1 LLAGVNFLY
10 PRQMPPQSQLPRVVR
25 FGTFEVEVP
34 AGELRKNGLKL
45 KLQEQPFQVLCML
58 LEHPGEVVTRE
69 DLRSRLWPGDTFGD
83 FDHGLN
89 GAIKRLRDTLGDS
102 SENPRFVETL
112 ARRGYRFIAPVDKV
126 AEPKTGLRS
135 LLARAT
141 HVSRLPYVL
150 VPAGAAVA
158 IIALIAAF
166 NWAGNYRSSIG
177 AGGLTIKSLA
187 VLPLKNFSSDP
198 EEEYFA
204 DAMTDQLIAELSRI
218 NSLKIISRTS
228 VMQYKGEE
236 RKSLPQIARELG
248 VDGII
253 EGSVL
258 RSGNRVR
265 IAANMIYAPTDQSLM
280 AETHEGDLSDVL
292 KIQREVAESITAK
305 IGVKLTPEQQYRFRE
320 APKVNPEAYQA
331 YLAATHVDTSGYQ
344 GIKRAQSYLEKA
356 IEKDPNFVSAYNSM
370 AMSYVLLA
378 ANRWQSPGEAFPTA
392 KQAIHKAME
401 LDEKN
406 CDAHAVFA
414 RISWEYDWDW
424 QTAEKMYLNG
434 LELCPND
441 SGLHFEYAVYKAVNG
456 RIAEARAEMAKT
468 RELDPIRSEPLDGEA
483 VINYHLR
490 DYKALIEI
498 DRAFVVQDSNNW
510 LAHYWLGVGYE
521 GSGQMLQAI
530 PEYQKAV
537 DLSQGDSDTIA
548 ALAHA
553 YAATS
558 KRAEAQ
564 KILHEWLRQSETS
577 YVSPYMIATVYA
589 GLGGKD
595 KAFDYLEKAYEE
607 RSADLPYF
615 LRADLRM
622 DNLRSDPRFK
632 DLMHRMSFPQ

>member
-1 LLAGVNFLY
+1 LLARVNFLY

-25 FGTFEVEVP
+25 FGTFEVDVP
-34 AGELRKNGLKL
+34 AGELRKNGIKL

-141 HVSRLPYVL
+141 HASRLAHVL
-150 VPAGAAVA
+150 GPAGAAVA

-198 EEEYFA
+198 EQEYFA

-280 AETHEGDLSDVL
+280 AETHEGDL
-292 KIQREVAESITAK
+292 
-305 IGVKLTPEQQYRFRE
+305 
-320 APKVNPEAYQA
+320 
-331 YLAATHVDTSGYQ
+331 
-344 GIKRAQSYLEKA
+344 
-356 IEKDPNFVSAYNSM
+356 
-370 AMSYVLLA
+370 
-378 ANRWQSPGEAFPTA
+378 
-392 KQAIHKAME
+392 
-401 LDEKN
+401 
-406 CDAHAVFA
+406 
-414 RISWEYDWDW
+414 
-424 QTAEKMYLNG
+424 
-434 LELCPND
+434 
-441 SGLHFEYAVYKAVNG
+441 
-456 RIAEARAEMAKT
+456 
-468 RELDPIRSEPLDGEA
+468 
-483 VINYHLR
+483 
-490 DYKALIEI
+490 
-498 DRAFVVQDSNNW
+498 
-510 LAHYWLGVGYE
+510 
-521 GSGQMLQAI
+521 
-530 PEYQKAV
+530 
-537 DLSQGDSDTIA
+537 
-548 ALAHA
+548 
-553 YAATS
+553 
-558 KRAEAQ
+558 
-564 KILHEWLRQSETS
+564 
-577 YVSPYMIATVYA
+577 
-589 GLGGKD
+589 
-595 KAFDYLEKAYEE
+595 
-607 RSADLPYF
+607 
-615 LRADLRM
+615 
-622 DNLRSDPRFK
+622 
-632 DLMHRMSFPQ
+632 

>member
-1 LLAGVNFLY
+1 
-10 PRQMPPQSQLPRVVR
+10 MPPQSQLPRVVR

-126 AEPKTGLRS
+126 TEPKTGLRS

-141 HVSRLPYVL
+141 HASRLPYVL
-150 VPAGAAVA
+150 GPAGAAVA

-166 NWAGNYRSSIG
+166 NWAGNYRSSVG

-198 EEEYFA
+198 EQEYFA

-228 VMQYKGEE
+228 VMQYKREE

-265 IAANMIYAPTDQSLM
+265 IAAHMIYAPTDQSLM
-280 AETHEGDLSDVL
+280 AETFEGDLSDVL

-305 IGVKLTPEQQYRFRE
+305 IRVKLTPEQQSRFRE

-344 GIKRAQSYLEKA
+344 GIKKVQSYLEKA
-356 IEKDPNFVSAYNSM
+356 IEKDPNFVSAYTSM

-378 ANRWQSPGEAFPTA
+378 ANRWQSPGEAFPAA

-406 CDAHAVFA
+406 CEAHAVLA

-424 QTAEKMYLNG
+424 QTAEKMYLDG
-434 LELCPND
+434 LGLCPND

-490 DYKALIEI
+490 DYKVLIEI

-521 GSGQMLQAI
+521 GSGQTLPAI

-553 YAATS
+553 YSATS

-589 GLGGKD
+589 GLGGRD

-632 DLMHRMSFPQ
+632 DLMHRMNFPQ

>member
-1 LLAGVNFLY
+1 
-10 PRQMPPQSQLPRVVR
+10 
-25 FGTFEVEVP
+25 
-34 AGELRKNGLKL
+34 
-45 KLQEQPFQVLCML
+45 
-58 LEHPGEVVTRE
+58 
-69 DLRSRLWPGDTFGD
+69 
-83 FDHGLN
+83 
-89 GAIKRLRDTLGDS
+89 
-102 SENPRFVETL
+102 
-112 ARRGYRFIAPVDKV
+112 
-126 AEPKTGLRS
+126 
-135 LLARAT
+135 
-141 HVSRLPYVL
+141 
-150 VPAGAAVA
+150 
-158 IIALIAAF
+158 
-166 NWAGNYRSSIG
+166 
-177 AGGLTIKSLA
+177 
-187 VLPLKNFSSDP
+187 
-198 EEEYFA
+198 
-204 DAMTDQLIAELSRI
+204 
-218 NSLKIISRTS
+218 
-228 VMQYKGEE
+228 
-236 RKSLPQIARELG
+236 
-248 VDGII
+248 
-253 EGSVL
+253 
-258 RSGNRVR
+258 
-265 IAANMIYAPTDQSLM
+265 
-280 AETHEGDLSDVL
+280 
-292 KIQREVAESITAK
+292 
-305 IGVKLTPEQQYRFRE
+305 
-320 APKVNPEAYQA
+320 VNPEAYQA

-344 GIKRAQSYLEKA
+344 GIKKAQSYLEKA

-406 CDAHAVFA
+406 CEAHAVLA
-414 RISWEYDWDW
+414 RISWKYDWDW
-424 QTAEKMYLNG
+424 QTAEKMYLDG
-434 LELCPND
+434 LGLCPND

-521 GSGQMLQAI
+521 GSGQTLQAI

-537 DLSQGDSDTIA
+537 DLSQGDSDTVA

-615 LRADLRM
+615 LRADFRM

-632 DLMHRMSFPQ
+632 DLMHRMNFPQ